1 MGKKAAKWVPSRK
14 ELEKI
19 LEVDNVHGLFL
30 VGGVCIERMLDK
42 ILEKKFGIPFK
53 LDSPVFMWVQKYLIL
68 KESGTLVDEVRGN
81 VKRID
86 EIRSRYAHRLNPN
99 EQYIRSLINKLVII
113 DAPAGAESR
122 ARAGTKFERYRIC
135 VISTFSA
142 LEKVLRS

>member
-42 ILEKKFGIPFK
+42 ILEKKFDVPFET
-53 LDSPVFMWVQKYLIL
+53 DDPQFMWYQKNLIL
-68 KESGTLVDEVRGN
+68 EKSGTLKGKVKKN
-81 VKRID
+81 VVLINK
-86 EIRSRYAHRLNPN
+86 IRNRYAHRLKPD
-99 EQYIRSLINKLVII
+99 EQAIGNLIRGLDYLGMSHTNT
-113 DAPAGAESR
+113 
-122 ARAGTKFERYRIC
+122 GTKFEKYRVC